1 MRAAAY
7 GKARRGFASTRT
19 LPFTGLQ
26 QFQISAARRTPAFS
40 EGVRE
45 MYRPNFCCECGEHVA
60 RARWRVWTSRRFCDA
75 CVRRFKRARFVVPLA
90 LSAAIAS
97 ACFLLGRASRPAS
110 PSAVLERGVLDLTRL
125 PAPDSART
133 REAKRDAAPAPA
145 KPEPAYGPDG
155 TANERPTDPSEVVYI
170 CGARTKKGTPCSRRV
185 RGPGRCWQ
193 HRGMPAM
200 LPPSKLIVPG

>member
-1 MRAAAY
+1 
-7 GKARRGFASTRT
+7 
-19 LPFTGLQ
+19 
-26 QFQISAARRTPAFS
+26 
-40 EGVRE
+40 
-45 MYRPNFCCECGEHVA
+45 MYRPNFCCECGERVS
-60 RARWRVWTSRRFCDA
+60 RARWRVRTSRRFCDA
-75 CVRRFKRARFVVPLA
+75 CARRFGRARIAVPLLLA
-90 LSAAIAS
+90 TAAAC
-97 ACFLLGRASRPAS
+97 ACFMFGRATVRQAPA
-110 PSAVLERGVLDLTRL
+110 ATFERGALDLTRL

-133 REAKRDAAPAPA
+133 RDARRDATPANSARA

-155 TANERPTDPSEVVYI
+155 TADECPTDPAEVVYI